1 VNHARCAAAVRQL
14 MARHNATLV
23 PEFFSCLDRVLLV
36 FKREPAVERLVAFI
50 ARTAA
55 AAATPGAADPDLASF
70 VLEHLLSR
78 AAAKDKA
85 VRFRVC
91 QLISAVLRAAT
102 EDSDVS
108 VELQDAVIAA
118 MVDRLSDRVP
128 AVRVQ
133 ACGALQ
139 RLQFP
144 EEEDVGSAT
153 AELQRVMASDSVK
166 VHVNVLNLT
175 LVCLHNLGSSAAIG
189 HCCAESRSLQICD
202 AQYLTGTQYR

>member
-1 VNHARCAAAVRQL
+1 MNHARCAAAVRQL
-14 MARHNATLV
+14 MARHNAILV

-36 FKREPAVERLVAFI
+36 FKREPAVERLVAFL

-55 AAATPGAADPDLASF
+55 AAAAPGAADPDLASF
-70 VLEHLLSR
+70 VLEHLLTR
-78 AAAKDKA
+78 AEAKDKA

-118 MVDRLSDRVP
+118 MVGRLSDRVP

-144 EEEDVGSAT
+144 EEESVGSAT

-166 VHVNVLNLT
+166 VHVYVHVLFLF
-175 LVCLHNLGSSAAIG
+175 LLL
-189 HCCAESRSLQICD
+189 
-202 AQYLTGTQYR
+202 